1 VQQAA
6 GQAGRL
12 LEVLDRACQARVLVV
27 CLDEIFL
34 HREPILM
41 GIAPESLV
49 WVAGQRGPER
59 RGERWRQVLEHGPGL
74 EHVIAD
80 GGTGLERGV
89 QLAHEARSALAQES
103 ESVSPVAITMGL
115 DILHTQRELER
126 AWRGVE
132 KRAERQLEAARQT
145 DAKVAQATRRGRDT
159 RGMAGAAGRAWR
171 TAEAL
176 CDEAIQAPEAV
187 EQIQAALSWCD
198 ARGAL

>member
-89 QLAHEARSALAQES
+89 QLAHEAR
-103 ESVSPVAITMGL
+103 
-115 DILHTQRELER
+115 
-126 AWRGVE
+126 
-132 KRAERQLEAARQT
+132 
-145 DAKVAQATRRGRDT
+145 
-159 RGMAGAAGRAWR
+159 
-171 TAEAL
+171 
-176 CDEAIQAPEAV
+176 
-187 EQIQAALSWCD
+187 
-198 ARGAL
+198 